1 MGMESYKVLI
11 IDDDIVIAQST
22 AEYFNMFDLKTAFVT
37 GYDEAIDFLEK
48 NMVSL
53 LLLDINLGDKSGFEL
68 CKKVREDYDM
78 PILFIS
84 ARTSDDDVLIALN
97 IGGDD
102 YIKKPYTLS
111 ILRLIAVSGIA
122 VFLLFLFVI
131 NPIYEGV
138 RRKDVFARYEKAK
151 EDAQKAAEA
160 ADGNAAGG
168 ASDGKVK
175 SELTGIVS
183 LTDKI
188 SLDTG
193 SHKLKAGADQ
203 ISLKAMEYKLL
214 VYLLENSGRVVTKDE
229 LLKNVWD
236 DEFIGEGTLA
246 VHIRHLREK
255 IEDDPKDPQVIK
267 TIWGVGY
274 IIEGVG

>member
-111 ILRLIAVSGIA
+111 ILMAKVKTVL
-122 VFLLFLFVI
+122 
-131 NPIYEGV
+131 
-138 RRKDVFARYEKAK
+138 ARYEKAK

-168 ASDGKVK
+168 TSDGKVK

-274 IIEGVG
+274 IIEEVG